1 MTRLSAPKILHELHL
16 IFDFVDRLQTFD
28 ISVQGIFM
36 FTQTEHRSTA
46 PNAVSERARFM
57 TTQAL

>member
-1 MTRLSAPKILHELHL
+1 LHL
-16 IFDFVDRLQTFD
+16 IFDIIDGLETFD
-28 ISVQGIFM
+28 ISAQSIFM

-46 PNAVSERARFM
+46 PNALSERARFM

>member
-1 MTRLSAPKILHELHL
+1 MTRLSAPKVLHGLHL
-16 IFDFVDRLQTFD
+16 IYDFIDRLETFD
-28 ISVQGIFM
+28 IPVQGILM